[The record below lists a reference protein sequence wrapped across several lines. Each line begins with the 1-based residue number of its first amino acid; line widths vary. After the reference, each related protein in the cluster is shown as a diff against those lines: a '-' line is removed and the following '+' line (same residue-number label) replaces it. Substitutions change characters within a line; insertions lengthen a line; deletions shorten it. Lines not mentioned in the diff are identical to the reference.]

1 MDKDFK
7 IKYHTFVYTYYTSIK
22 ICLNG
27 MMKRK
32 YNEKIYHFLWR
43 AAKKLG
49 GVLCDDICFGR
60 FMRFRFQL
68 KAGSEGL
75 WFCGGGSV
83 EGIPVDSWPLCG
95 CTGTAS

>member
-1 MDKDFK
+1 MGLDYSHGK
-7 IKYHTFVYTYYTSIK
+7 HTAEQDELCGLCWYEHHAGIYFPPHREIFSK
-22 ICLNG
+22 
-27 MMKRK
+27 
-32 YNEKIYHFLWR
+32 KIYHFLWR

-75 WFCGGGSV
+75 
-83 EGIPVDSWPLCG
+83 
-95 CTGTAS
+95 